1 MSSANASTV
10 PTIKNFIGGEWVEST
25 STEFIDVPNPSNG
38 TIIARVPLATREE
51 TAAAIDNAA
60 ETFKTW
66 SRVSVIKRAKIL
78 FTLQQLLERDKD
90 ELGDIITAENGKP
103 HDEAVAEVGRGIE
116 NVMHAASIPNL
127 LMGDSLSTVATDVEV
142 TNYRYP
148 IGVTSAICP
157 FNFPMMVPFWMFP
170 MAIACG
176 NTMVLKPSEKT
187 PNLMNKIVDLVVEA
201 GLPAGVL
208 NIVQGAK
215 DVVNELLENPTVKS
229 VSFVGSEGVGRYVYE
244 HGTANFKRV
253 QALTGAK
260 NHTIVLNDADIAD
273 TVTKTL
279 SGGFGSA
286 GERCMAGSVIL
297 VEDGVA
303 DEFIAKFTEAAEA
316 ITMGDTTEEDYYLG
330 PVIRKENQQRTF
342 KYIEDGV
349 KAGAKLILDGREGV
363 PEDGYFVRPT
373 IFEHVS
379 QDMSIWADEIF
390 APVVDIIRV
399 KDLPEAVAFANAHH
413 LANGACLF
421 TDSAASVR
429 YFRENIDAGML
440 GVNLGVPAPVAYF
453 SFSGWKDSFFGDLH
467 ANGKDSVEFYTHRK
481 VVTAQYKQGRFQS

>member
-60 ETFKTW
+60 EVFKTW
-66 SRVSVIKRAKIL
+66 GKTSVIKRAKIL
-78 FTLQQLLERDKD
+78 FTLQQLLERDKE

-187 PNLMNKIVDLVVEA
+187 PNLMNRIVDLVVEA

-215 DVVNELLENPTVKS
+215 DVVDELLENPTVKS

-244 HGTANFKRV
+244 HGTANLKRV

-260 NHTIVLNDADIAD
+260 NHTIVLDDADVAD

-297 VEDGVA
+297 VEEGVA
-303 DEFIAKFTEAAEA
+303 DEFIARFTEAAKA
-316 ITMGDTTEEDYYLG
+316 ITVGDTSEEDYYLG
-330 PVIRKENQQRTF
+330 PVIRRENQQRTF

-349 KAGAKLILDGREGV
+349 KAGARLILDGREGV

-379 QDMSIWADEIF
+379 QEMSIWADEIF
-390 APVVDIIRV
+390 APVVDIVRV
-399 KDLPEAVAFANAHH
+399 KDLPEAVAFANSHH